1 MKEIVIFALIISQIY
16 SSSDMKKTKR
26 ISQEKS
32 NDIVI
37 LHTNDVHCGVN
48 NTIGYDGLML
58 YKKQLLNKYNNVIL
72 VDAGDHIQGGTMG
85 TITSGE
91 AIIDIMN
98 KLKYDVA
105 TLGNH
110 EFDYKIPQLEELNEK
125 LNCGYISINYCFH
138 KNKTSRYNPSKII
151 EKNNKKIGFIGVSTP
166 ETFSKTYLNTLYDS
180 EGNRIYDFLTENK
193 NQELYTRIQEEINR
207 LKNEEKVNYIIILGH
222 LGILGDS
229 SEENTSAG
237 VIKNIEGV
245 NALIDGHSHKVYSQN
260 TPDKN
265 SQNVLLAQT
274 GTKLANIGILII
286 HENGTITHENIDE
299 VPYVSEL
306 DSETITVTR
315 NKKEYYV
322 DKEMNEYI
330 NKIFES
336 FSDELNQVIGFTNF
350 SLTVYKNITESRES
364 ETQLSRV
371 GENTLCNLICDAFR
385 ELGDADISIVNAG
398 SIRAEIYE
406 GNITYQEVIDL
417 MPFSNDVEVKQITGQ
432 TILDALEY
440 GVRTLPEPFSG
451 FPQVSGIT
459 FKIDENISSSVVVDE
474 DNKFESVKGERRVY
488 DVKINGTELDLNKKY
503 TIATITFLLDGGDGY
518 SMFVPFEITKTAFGV
533 DNEVLLKY
541 INENL
546 NGVIPYKYQNSENRI
561 VKTNGKINDTNN
573 DNDDDN
579 DNNYTPRY
587 YHEKS
592 SGLSGGL
599 IAIIVIIPI
608 IVLAITIGIIF
619 FLKRKNITNITNE
632 PKNISNNSDTIDK
645 FNIPYKI

>member
-1 MKEIVIFALIISQIY
+1 MY
-16 SSSDMKKTKR
+16 
-26 ISQEKS
+26 
-32 NDIVI
+32 
-37 LHTNDVHCGVN
+37 
-48 NTIGYDGLML
+48 
-58 YKKQLLNKYNNVIL
+58 
-72 VDAGDHIQGGTMG
+72 
-85 TITSGE
+85 
-91 AIIDIMN
+91 
-98 KLKYDVA
+98 
-105 TLGNH
+105 
-110 EFDYKIPQLEELNEK
+110 
-125 LNCGYISINYCFH
+125 
-138 KNKTSRYNPSKII
+138 
-151 EKNNKKIGFIGVSTP
+151 
-166 ETFSKTYLNTLYDS
+166 
-180 EGNRIYDFLTENK
+180 
-193 NQELYTRIQEEINR
+193 
-207 LKNEEKVNYIIILGH
+207 
-222 LGILGDS
+222 
-229 SEENTSAG
+229 
-237 VIKNIEGV
+237 
-245 NALIDGHSHKVYSQN
+245 
-260 TPDKN
+260 
-265 SQNVLLAQT
+265 
-274 GTKLANIGILII
+274 
-286 HENGTITHENIDE
+286 
-299 VPYVSEL
+299 
-306 DSETITVTR
+306 
-315 NKKEYYV
+315 
-322 DKEMNEYI
+322 
-330 NKIFES
+330 
-336 FSDELNQVIGFTNF
+336 
-350 SLTVYKNITESRES
+350 
-364 ETQLSRV
+364 
-371 GENTLCNLICDAFR
+371 NLICDAFR

-608 IVLAITIGIIF
+608 IVLAKPVCVKIF
-619 FLKRKNITNITNE
+619 AT
-632 PKNISNNSDTIDK
+632 PKSPIFISNSFVK
-645 FNIPYKI
+645 KIFKDFKSR